1 MKAANLQR
9 YFLYRLDQLG
19 RLGGVGAV
27 LLILAAVLWGG
38 WVMSE
43 EREVLRQSRML
54 QSLRAQEADKK
65 ALPGQSSLGREEQL
79 QIFYQT
85 FPLPQ
90 DVPRLLRKIYAAAG
104 AHELELE
111 TGEYARLQSGSE
123 RLVRY
128 RVSLPIKGSFQQVF
142 QFMDKVLRDN
152 STIALENV
160 TFKRDKVDDAVVE
173 AKLVF
178 LLLVDSQP

>member
-1 MKAANLQR
+1 MSGSNIQR
-9 YFLYRLDQLG
+9 HALYRLHQLG
-19 RLGGVGAV
+19 TLGGLGLA
-27 LLILAAVLWGG
+27 LIILAGLLWGA

-43 EREVLRQSRML
+43 EREILRQTRML
-54 QSLRAQEADKK
+54 QSLRSQDADKK
-65 ALPGQSSLGREEQL
+65 ALPGNSTLGREEQL
-79 QIFYQT
+79 QIFYKT
-85 FPLPQ
+85 FPHAE
-90 DVPRLLRKIYAAAG
+90 DVPALLKRLYAAAS
-104 AHELELE
+104 AQELELE
-111 TGEYARLQSGSE
+111 TGEYSRLQSGSE

-128 RVSLPIKGSFQQVF
+128 RVSLPIKGSFTQVF

-178 LLLVDSQP
+178 LLLVDTQP